1 MSRNILTIL
10 LFAFPAFAQTPNPK
24 LSFESL
30 EPIDAHAHVFAMVPT
45 FFGMLNQRHLGIV
58 DICVVDK
65 YDRGYE
71 EAEPQHAKALEVV
84 RASQGRVSWCSTFD
98 PEDWESPGF
107 AKRAIESLGDTF
119 SEGAIA
125 VKIYKSIGMNLK
137 SKKGEYLMPDNPVFD
152 PIFRFIADQNKTL
165 YAHIAEP
172 EAAWQPL
179 DPMSPD
185 YSYYKDNPAWYM
197 YGHAD
202 RPEKSTILAAR
213 DRMLK
218 RNPKLR
224 VVGCHLG
231 SMESDVQ
238 EIAKRLDRY
247 PNFAVDTAGRVEHL
261 MLQSNEKVRSF
272 LIKYQ
277 DRVLYA
283 TDRELMSWDDA
294 EEVLKQWQ
302 SDYDRDWKYFATNV
316 IQELRGQKI
325 SGLALPETVLRKLY
339 RENALHWVPGIM
351 GQK

>member
-1 MSRNILTIL
+1 
-10 LFAFPAFAQTPNPK
+10 
-24 LSFESL
+24 
-30 EPIDAHAHVFAMVPT
+30 
-45 FFGMLNQRHLGIV
+45 
-58 DICVVDK
+58 
-65 YDRGYE
+65 
-71 EAEPQHAKALEVV
+71 
-84 RASQGRVSWCSTFD
+84 
-98 PEDWESPGF
+98 
-107 AKRAIESLGDTF
+107 
-119 SEGAIA
+119 
-125 VKIYKSIGMNLK
+125 
-137 SKKGEYLMPDNPVFD
+137 MPDNPVFD
-152 PIFRFIADQNKTL
+152 PIFKFIADQNKTL

-238 EIAKRLDRY
+238 EIAKRFDRY

-261 MLQSNEKVRSF
+261 MLQSNEKVRKF

-283 TDRELMSWDDA
+283 TDRELMAWNDA
-294 EEVLKQWQ
+294 EETLKQWQ
-302 SDYDRDWKYFATNV
+302 ADYDRDWKYFATNET
-316 IQELRGQKI
+316 QDLRGQKI

-339 RENALHWVPGIM
+339 RENASHWVPGIT